1 MYFKR
6 IKYINETW
14 DFLLSEKAQIYPGW
28 RFEGVM
34 VDSIEASIAVA
45 KEEHQYE
52 LIYTKGLSTGCRVVE
67 SEIIAFLKENGFDF
81 GVTFPSS
88 KLKNLLEMIEDDDE
102 IFTVPVTR
110 EEEGVGV
117 CAGAY
122 LAGKKPFMLI
132 QSSGLGNSFNAI
144 ASLLKTYRI
153 PTLIIAEYRGSYNE
167 KISAQVPL
175 GVALPGMLDAMEI
188 PFIMISARLDSLEEF
203 SASSFR
209 DGEPHVALISPE
221 LF

>member
-1 MYFKR
+1 M
-6 IKYINETW
+6 
-14 DFLLSEKAQIYPGW
+14 
-28 RFEGVM
+28 GVM
-34 VDSIEASIAVA
+34 VDSFVASVAAA
-45 KEEHQYE
+45 KEEHQYK
-52 LIYTKGLSTGCRVVE
+52 LIDTKGLSTGHRVVE
-67 SEIIAFLKENGFDF
+67 SEIISFLKENGFDF

-88 KLKNLLEMIEDDDE
+88 KLKNLLEMIEDDDA

-153 PTLIIAEYRGSYNE
+153 PVLIIAEHRGSYNE
-167 KISAQVPL
+167 KIPAQVPL
-175 GVALPGMLDAMEI
+175 GMALPGMLGAMDI
-188 PFIMISARLDSLEEF
+188 PFIMISAQLDSLEEF
-203 SASSFR
+203 SASGFR
-209 DGEPHVALISPE
+209 DEEPHVALLSPE

>member
-1 MYFKR
+1 M
-6 IKYINETW
+6 
-14 DFLLSEKAQIYPGW
+14 D
-28 RFEGVM
+28 
-34 VDSIEASIAVA
+34 DSIVAPIAAA
-45 KEEHQYE
+45 KEERRYD
-52 LIYTKGLSTGCRVVE
+52 LIGTNERSTGHRVVE
-67 SEIIAFLKENGFDF
+67 SEIISFLKENGFDF

-88 KLKNLLEMIEDDDE
+88 KLNNLLEMIEDDEE

-122 LAGKKPFMLI
+122 LAGKKAFMMI

-144 ASLLKTYRI
+144 ASLLKTYGI
-153 PTLIIAEYRGSYNE
+153 PILIIAEHRGSCNE
-167 KISAQVPL
+167 KIPAQVPL

-188 PFIMISARLDSLEEF
+188 PLMMLNPHLDSLEEF

-209 DGEPHVALISPE
+209 DEEPHVALLSPE

>member
-1 MYFKR
+1 M
-6 IKYINETW
+6 
-14 DFLLSEKAQIYPGW
+14 D
-28 RFEGVM
+28 
-34 VDSIEASIAVA
+34 DSIVTYAAA
-45 KEEHQYE
+45 KEEHQYD
-52 LIYTKGLSTGCRVVE
+52 LIETRELSTGHRVVE
-67 SEIIAFLKENGFDF
+67 TEIISFLKENGFDF

-88 KLKNLLEMIEDDDE
+88 KLKNLLEMIEGDDE

-153 PTLIIAEYRGSYNE
+153 PILIIAEYRGSYNE
-167 KISAQVPL
+167 KIPAQVPL
-175 GVALPGMLDAMEI
+175 GMALPGMLEAMEI
-188 PFIMISARLDSLEEF
+188 PFIMISSQLDSLEEF

-209 DGEPHVALISPE
+209 DEDPHIALLSPE

>member
-1 MYFKR
+1 M
-6 IKYINETW
+6 N
-14 DFLLSEKAQIYPGW
+14 
-28 RFEGVM
+28 
-34 VDSIEASIAVA
+34 DSIVAPIVATKEGHRYESIGTNEVSV
-45 KEEHQYE
+45 ED
-52 LIYTKGLSTGCRVVE
+52 RVVE
-67 SEIIAFLKENGFDF
+67 STIISFLKKNGFDF

-88 KLKNLLEMIEDDDE
+88 KLKNLLEMIDQDKE
-102 IFTVPVTR
+102 IFAVPVTR

-132 QSSGLGNSFNAI
+132 QSSGLGTSFNAI

-153 PTLIIAEYRGSYNE
+153 PILIIAEHRGSYDE
-167 KISAQVPL
+167 KISAQIPL
-175 GVALPGMLDAMEI
+175 GAALPGMLDAMEI
-188 PFIMISARLDSLEEF
+188 PFIMLSSHLDLLEEF

-209 DGEPHVALISPE
+209 DKEPHVALLSPE

>member
-1 MYFKR
+1 M
-6 IKYINETW
+6 N
-14 DFLLSEKAQIYPGW
+14 
-28 RFEGVM
+28 
-34 VDSIEASIAVA
+34 DSIVAPIAA
-45 KEEHQYE
+45 TKEEHRYGSIGANE
-52 LIYTKGLSTGCRVVE
+52 DSTEHRVME
-67 SEIIAFLKENGFDF
+67 STIISFLKKNGFDF

-88 KLKNLLEMIEDDDE
+88 KLKNLIEMIDDDDE
-102 IFTVPVTR
+102 IFTVLVTR

-122 LAGKKPFMLI
+122 LTGKKPFMLI

-144 ASLLKTYRI
+144 ASLLKTYKI
-153 PTLIIAEYRGSYNE
+153 PILIIAEHRGSYDE
-167 KISAQVPL
+167 KISAQIPL

-188 PFIMISARLDSLEEF
+188 PFIMINSHLDSLDEF

-209 DGEPHVALISPE
+209 DEEPHVALLSPE

>member
-1 MYFKR
+1 M
-6 IKYINETW
+6 
-14 DFLLSEKAQIYPGW
+14 D
-28 RFEGVM
+28 
-34 VDSIEASIAVA
+34 DSIVTSITAA
-45 KEEHQYE
+45 KEEQPYIPIE
-52 LIYTKGLSTGCRVVE
+52 TNQLSTGHRVVE
-67 SEIIAFLKENGFDF
+67 SEIISFLKENGFNF

-88 KLKNLLEMIEDDDE
+88 KLNNLLEITEDDVE
-102 IFTVPVTR
+102 IFMVSVTR

-144 ASLLKTYRI
+144 ASLLKTYRMPI
-153 PTLIIAEYRGSYNE
+153 LIIAEHRGSYNE

-175 GVALPGMLDAMEI
+175 GEALPGMLDAMEI
-188 PFIMISARLDSLEEF
+188 PFIMISSHLDSLEEF
-203 SASSFR
+203 SASSVR
-209 DGEPHVALISPE
+209 DEEAHVALLSPE

>member
-1 MYFKR
+1 M
-6 IKYINETW
+6 E
-14 DFLLSEKAQIYPGW
+14 
-28 RFEGVM
+28 
-34 VDSIEASIAVA
+34 DSIVMYAAA
-45 KEEHQYE
+45 KEEYQYD
-52 LIYTKGLSTGCRVVE
+52 LIETKDLSTGRRVVE
-67 SEIIAFLKENGFDF
+67 LEIISFLKENGFDF

-88 KLKNLLEMIEDDDE
+88 KLKNLLEMIEDDEE

-153 PTLIIAEYRGSYNE
+153 PILIIAEHRGSYNE
-167 KISAQVPL
+167 KIPAQVPL

-188 PFIMISARLDSLEEF
+188 PFIVISSKLDSLAEF

-209 DGEPHVALISPE
+209 DEEAHVALLSPE

>member
-1 MYFKR
+1 MR
-6 IKYINETW
+6 VMEINNVV
-14 DFLLSEKAQIYPGW
+14 Y
-28 RFEGVM
+28 M
-34 VDSIEASIAVA
+34 VA
-45 KEEHQYE
+45 KEEHQYK
-52 LIYTKGLSTGCRVVE
+52 LTDTQNLPIAHHVVGTQ
-67 SEIIAFLKENGFDF
+67 IISFLKDNGFDF
-81 GVTFPSS
+81 GVTFPSG
-88 KLKNLLEMIEDDDE
+88 KLNNLLEMIEDDEE

-153 PTLIIAEYRGSYNE
+153 PVLIIAEHRGSYNE
-167 KISAQVPL
+167 KIPAQVPL
-175 GVALPGMLDAMEI
+175 GVALPGMLGAMDI
-188 PFIMISARLDSLEEF
+188 PFIMINARLDSLEEF

-209 DGEPHVALISPE
+209 DGEPHVALLSPE

>member
-1 MYFKR
+1 M
-6 IKYINETW
+6 
-14 DFLLSEKAQIYPGW
+14 D
-28 RFEGVM
+28 
-34 VDSIEASIAVA
+34 DSVVASIAAA
-45 KEEHQYE
+45 KEEHPYNPIGTNQ
-52 LIYTKGLSTGCRVVE
+52 LSIGHRVVE
-67 SEIIAFLKENGFDF
+67 SEIISFLKENGFNF

-88 KLKNLLEMIEDDDE
+88 KLNNLLEMIEDDDE

-153 PTLIIAEYRGSYNE
+153 PILIIAEHRGSYNE
-167 KISAQVPL
+167 KIPAQVPL

-188 PFIMISARLDSLEEF
+188 PFIRISAQLDSLEEF

-209 DGEPHVALISPE
+209 DGETHVALLSPE

>member
-1 MYFKR
+1 M
-6 IKYINETW
+6 
-14 DFLLSEKAQIYPGW
+14 D
-28 RFEGVM
+28 
-34 VDSIEASIAVA
+34 DSIVTYAAA
-45 KEEHQYE
+45 KEEHQYN
-52 LIYTKGLSTGCRVVE
+52 LIEARDLSTGRRVVE
-67 SEIIAFLKENGFDF
+67 SEIVSFLKENGFDF

-88 KLKNLLEMIEDDDE
+88 KLKHLLEMIEGDDE

-153 PTLIIAEYRGSYNE
+153 PILIIAEHRGSYNE
-167 KISAQVPL
+167 KVPAQVPL
-175 GVALPGMLDAMEI
+175 GVALPGMLGAMDI
-188 PFIMISARLDSLEEF
+188 PFIMISSQLDSLEEF

-209 DGEPHVALISPE
+209 DNEPHVALLSPE

>member
-1 MYFKR
+1 M
-6 IKYINETW
+6 
-14 DFLLSEKAQIYPGW
+14 D
-28 RFEGVM
+28 
-34 VDSIEASIAVA
+34 DSIMASIAAA
-45 KEEHQYE
+45 KEEQQYD
-52 LIYTKGLSTGCRVVE
+52 LIETEEHSTGRRVVE
-67 SEIIAFLKENGFDF
+67 SEIISFLKENGFDF

-88 KLKNLLEMIEDDDE
+88 KLKNLLEMIEGDEE

-153 PTLIIAEYRGSYNE
+153 PILIIAEHRGSYNE
-167 KISAQVPL
+167 KVSAQVPL
-175 GVALPGMLDAMEI
+175 GAALPGMLDAMEI
-188 PFIMISARLDSLEEF
+188 PFIMIGSHLDSLEEF
-203 SASSFR
+203 SAGSFR
-209 DGEPHVALISPE
+209 DWEPHVALLSPE

>member
-1 MYFKR
+1 M
-6 IKYINETW
+6 
-14 DFLLSEKAQIYPGW
+14 D
-28 RFEGVM
+28 
-34 VDSIEASIAVA
+34 DSFAMSIATA
-45 KEEHQYE
+45 KEEHQYD
-52 LIYTKGLSTGCRVVE
+52 LIETKELSTGHHAME

-88 KLKNLLEMIEDDDE
+88 KLKSLLKIIEDDEE

-153 PTLIIAEYRGSYNE
+153 PILIIAEHRGSYNE
-167 KISAQVPL
+167 KIPAQVPL
-175 GVALPGMLDAMEI
+175 GAALPGMLDAMEI
-188 PFIMISARLDSLEEF
+188 PFMMISSHSDSLEEF

-209 DGEPHVALISPE
+209 DGEPHVALLSPE

>member
-1 MYFKR
+1 MD
-6 IKYINETW
+6 N
-14 DFLLSEKAQIYPGW
+14 
-28 RFEGVM
+28 
-34 VDSIEASIAVA
+34 SIAASNVVA
-45 KEEHQYE
+45 KDH
-52 LIYTKGLSTGCRVVE
+52 STGHQIME
-67 SEIIAFLKENGFDF
+67 SEIISFLKENEFNF

-88 KLKNLLEMIEDDDE
+88 KLKNLLKMIEEDDE

-153 PTLIIAEYRGSYNE
+153 PILIIAEHRGSYNE
-167 KISAQVPL
+167 TMPAQVPM
-175 GVALPGMLDAMEI
+175 GVALPGMLDALEI
-188 PFIMISARLDSLEEF
+188 PFIMISSALDQLEEF
-203 SASSFR
+203 STVGFR
-209 DGEPHVALISPE
+209 DQEPHIVLLSPE
-221 LF
+221 LFNDV

>member
-1 MYFKR
+1 MDDV
-6 IKYINETW
+6 IMPHIT
-14 DFLLSEKAQIYPGW
+14 
-28 RFEGVM
+28 
-34 VDSIEASIAVA
+34 VA
-45 KEEHQYE
+45 KEEHQHDP
-52 LIYTKGLSTGCRVVE
+52 IGTKQLSIGHRVVE
-67 SEIIAFLKENGFDF
+67 SEIISFLKENGFDF

-153 PTLIIAEYRGSYNE
+153 PILIIAEHRGSYNE
-167 KISAQVPL
+167 KIPAQVPL
-175 GVALPGMLDAMEI
+175 GAALPGMLDAMGI
-188 PFIMISARLDSLEEF
+188 PFIMISSHLDSLEEF
-203 SASSFR
+203 SVSSFR
-209 DGEPHVALISPE
+209 DGEPHVALLSPE

>member
-1 MYFKR
+1 MR
-6 IKYINETW
+6 
-14 DFLLSEKAQIYPGW
+14 
-28 RFEGVM
+28 VM
-34 VDSIEASIAVA
+34 EDSIETYAAA
-45 KEEHQYE
+45 KEEHQYD
-52 LIYTKGLSTGCRVVE
+52 LLDTKGLSTGLCVVE
-67 SEIIAFLKENGFDF
+67 SEIISFLKDNGFDF

-153 PTLIIAEYRGSYNE
+153 PVLIIAEHRGSYNE
-167 KISAQVPL
+167 KIPAQVPL
-175 GVALPGMLDAMEI
+175 GVALPGMLGAMDI
-188 PFIMISARLDSLEEF
+188 PFIMINARLDSLEEF

-209 DGEPHVALISPE
+209 DGEPHVALLSPE

>member
-1 MYFKR
+1 M
-6 IKYINETW
+6 
-14 DFLLSEKAQIYPGW
+14 D
-28 RFEGVM
+28 
-34 VDSIEASIAVA
+34 DSFATSIAAA
-45 KEEHQYE
+45 KEEHQYD
-52 LIYTKGLSTGCRVVE
+52 LIETKELSTGHRAME
-67 SEIIAFLKENGFDF
+67 SEIIAFLKENEFDF

-88 KLKNLLEMIEDDDE
+88 KLKSLLEMIEDDEE

-110 EEEGVGV
+110 EEEGVGL
-117 CAGAY
+117 CTGAY

-153 PTLIIAEYRGSYNE
+153 PVLIIAEHRGSYNE
-167 KISAQVPL
+167 KISAQIPF

-188 PFIMISARLDSLEEF
+188 PFIRINAHLDSLEEI

>member
-1 MYFKR
+1 M
-6 IKYINETW
+6 N
-14 DFLLSEKAQIYPGW
+14 
-28 RFEGVM
+28 
-34 VDSIEASIAVA
+34 DSIVAPITAA
-45 KEEHQYE
+45 KEEHRYE
-52 LIYTKGLSTGCRVVE
+52 LTGTNELSTKHRVVE
-67 SEIIAFLKENGFDF
+67 STIISFLKKNGFDF

-88 KLKNLLEMIEDDDE
+88 KLKKLLEMIDDDDE

-153 PTLIIAEYRGSYNE
+153 PLLIIAEHRGSYDE
-167 KISAQVPL
+167 KISAQIPL
-175 GVALPGMLDAMEI
+175 GAALPGMLDAMKI
-188 PFIMISARLDSLEEF
+188 PFIMLSAHLDSLDEF
-203 SASSFR
+203 STNSFI
-209 DGEPHVALISPE
+209 DEEPHVALLSPE

>member
-1 MYFKR
+1 MR
-6 IKYINETW
+6 
-14 DFLLSEKAQIYPGW
+14 
-28 RFEGVM
+28 VM
-34 VDSIEASIAVA
+34 EDSIATYAAA
-45 KEEHQYE
+45 KEEHQYD
-52 LIYTKGLSTGCRVVE
+52 LLDTKGLSTGLCVVE
-67 SEIIAFLKENGFDF
+67 LEIISFLKENGFDF

-102 IFTVPVTR
+102 ILPVPVTR

-153 PTLIIAEYRGSYNE
+153 PVLIIAEHRGSYNE
-167 KISAQVPL
+167 KIPAQVPL
-175 GVALPGMLDAMEI
+175 GVALPGMLVAMDI

-209 DGEPHVALISPE
+209 DGEPHVALLSPE

>member
-1 MYFKR
+1 M
-6 IKYINETW
+6 NN
-14 DFLLSEKAQIYPGW
+14 
-28 RFEGVM
+28 
-34 VDSIEASIAVA
+34 SIVAPIAAA
-45 KEEHQYE
+45 KEEHRYE
-52 LIYTKGLSTGCRVVE
+52 TRINQVSTEHRVVE
-67 SEIIAFLKENGFDF
+67 STIISFLKKNGFDF

-88 KLKNLLEMIEDDDE
+88 KLKNLIKMIDDDDEE

-110 EEEGVGV
+110 EEEGVGI

-153 PTLIIAEYRGSYNE
+153 PILIIAEHRGSYDE
-167 KISAQVPL
+167 KISAQIPL
-175 GVALPGMLDAMEI
+175 GAALPGMLEAMEI
-188 PFIMISARLDSLEEF
+188 PFIILSSHLDTLEEF

-209 DGEPHVALISPE
+209 DEEPHVALLSPE

>member
-1 MYFKR
+1 M
-6 IKYINETW
+6 
-14 DFLLSEKAQIYPGW
+14 D
-28 RFEGVM
+28 
-34 VDSIEASIAVA
+34 DSSVVSIAAA
-45 KEEHQYE
+45 KEEHQYD
-52 LIYTKGLSTGCRVVE
+52 LIETKELSTGRRVVE
-67 SEIIAFLKENGFDF
+67 SEIINFLKENGFDF

-88 KLKNLLEMIEDDDE
+88 KLINLLKMIEDDDE

-153 PTLIIAEYRGSYNE
+153 PILIIAEHRGSYNE
-167 KISAQVPL
+167 KIPAQVPL

-188 PFIMISARLDSLEEF
+188 PFMMISSHSDSLEEF

-209 DGEPHVALISPE
+209 DGEPHVALLSPE

>member
-1 MYFKR
+1 M
-6 IKYINETW
+6 
-14 DFLLSEKAQIYPGW
+14 D
-28 RFEGVM
+28 
-34 VDSIEASIAVA
+34 DSIVAPITVA
-45 KEEHQYE
+45 KEEHRYE
-52 LIYTKGLSTGCRVVE
+52 LNGTNELSAERHVVE
-67 SEIIAFLKENGFDF
+67 STIISFLKKNGFDF

-88 KLKNLLEMIEDDDE
+88 KLKNLLKMIDGDDE

-122 LAGKKPFMLI
+122 LAGRKPFMLI

-153 PTLIIAEYRGSYNE
+153 PILIIAEHRGSYDE
-167 KISAQVPL
+167 KVSAQIPL
-175 GVALPGMLDAMEI
+175 GVALSGMLDAMEI
-188 PFIMISARLDSLEEF
+188 PFIMINSHLDSLEEF

-209 DGEPHVALISPE
+209 NEEPHVALLSPE

>member
-1 MYFKR
+1 M
-6 IKYINETW
+6 E
-14 DFLLSEKAQIYPGW
+14 
-28 RFEGVM
+28 
-34 VDSIEASIAVA
+34 DSIVTYAAA
-45 KEEHQYE
+45 KEEHQYD
-52 LIYTKGLSTGCRVVE
+52 LIETKDLSTGRRVVE
-67 SEIIAFLKENGFDF
+67 LEIISFLKENGFDF

-88 KLKNLLEMIEDDDE
+88 KLKNLLEMIEGDDE

-153 PTLIIAEYRGSYNE
+153 PILIIAEHRGSSNE
-167 KISAQVPL
+167 KIPAQVPL

-188 PFIMISARLDSLEEF
+188 PFIVISSKLDSLEEF

-209 DGEPHVALISPE
+209 DEDPHVALLSPE